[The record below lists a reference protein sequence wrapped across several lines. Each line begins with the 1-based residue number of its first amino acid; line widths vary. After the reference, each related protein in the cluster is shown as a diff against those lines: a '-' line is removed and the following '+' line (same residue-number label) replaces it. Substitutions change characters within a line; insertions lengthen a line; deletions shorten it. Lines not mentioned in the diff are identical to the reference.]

1 LRTVKTLLALR
12 TLPARLWV
20 LAGVLAFGLAAC
32 SRPGGV
38 PGVRAH
44 PAPVD
49 VGYGEVGADQV
60 TGAVSAMHSDAMDGV
75 QAPTLAAM
83 LARLPGVRVVNS
95 TKLHGGIQ
103 VRIRGSS
110 SFQGSEEPL
119 FVLDGMPIPSGDG
132 QIFSIDPNIIETITV
147 LKDAGA
153 TAIYGSRGANGVIL
167 IKTKSGGA

>member
-1 LRTVKTLLALR
+1 MKTLLG
-12 TLPARLWV
+12 LPTVPTRPWV
-20 LAGVLAFGLAAC
+20 LAGVLTFCLAAC
-32 SRPGGV
+32 SQPGGV
-38 PGVRAH
+38 PGARAY

-49 VGYGEVGADQV
+49 VGYGEVGSDQV
-60 TGAVSAMHSDAMDGV
+60 TGAVSALHSDAMDGV

-83 LARLPGVRVVNS
+83 LARLPGVRVVHS

-110 SFQGSEEPL
+110 SFQGGEEPL
-119 FVLDGMPIPSGDG
+119 FVLDGMPIASGDG
-132 QIFSIDPNIIETITV
+132 QIFSINPNIIETITV

-167 IKTKSGGA
+167 IKTKGGGA

>member
-1 LRTVKTLLALR
+1 
-12 TLPARLWV
+12 
-20 LAGVLAFGLAAC
+20 
-32 SRPGGV
+32 
-38 PGVRAH
+38 
-44 PAPVD
+44 
-49 VGYGEVGADQV
+49 
-60 TGAVSAMHSDAMDGV
+60 MHSDAMDGV

>member
-1 LRTVKTLLALR
+1 MKTLLGLP

-20 LAGVLAFGLAAC
+20 LTGVLTFCLAAC
-32 SRPGGV
+32 SQRGDV
-38 PGVRAH
+38 PAVRAS

-49 VGYGEVGADQV
+49 IGYGEVGSDQV

-75 QAPTLAAM
+75 QAPTLATM
-83 LARLPGVRVVNS
+83 LARLPGVRVVRS

-132 QIFSIDPNIIETITV
+132 QIFGINPNIIETITV

-167 IKTKSGGA
+167 IKTKGGGA